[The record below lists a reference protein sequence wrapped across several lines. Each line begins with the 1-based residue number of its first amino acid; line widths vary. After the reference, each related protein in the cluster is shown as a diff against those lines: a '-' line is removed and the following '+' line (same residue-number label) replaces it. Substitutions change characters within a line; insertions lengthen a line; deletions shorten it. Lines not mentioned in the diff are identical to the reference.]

1 MKSRSYVYA
10 TALAIG
16 SLATVSANAPI
27 FHDGIMEFII
37 AQDFTEIKLTELPEA
52 ITDAVIKDYPDVTLN
67 KAFING
73 EQKYK
78 LEVTQEDGT
87 SLELYSDA
95 NGNWIEM

>member
-1 MKSRSYVYA
+1 MRSRSYVYA

-16 SLATVSANAPI
+16 SLATVSANTPI
-27 FHDGIMEFII
+27 FHDGIMEFVI
-37 AQDFTEIKLTELPEA
+37 AQDFTEIKLTELPTA

-67 KAFING
+67 RAFING